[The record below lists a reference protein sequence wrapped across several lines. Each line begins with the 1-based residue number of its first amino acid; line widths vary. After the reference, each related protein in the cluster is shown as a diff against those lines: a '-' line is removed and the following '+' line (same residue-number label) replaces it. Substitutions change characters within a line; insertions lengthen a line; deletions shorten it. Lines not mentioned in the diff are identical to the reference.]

1 MKRRGFGGSDGT
13 FAALTRKLSRW
24 RCQRCKE
31 EGCELKYQ
39 TKSRGTRGLIVDCN
53 RYPRENGLSGKI
65 ADCLFIEDA
74 DPLLIAVAELKSGG
88 LDPEKSVGQ
97 IQATLSLADHL
108 LSECR
113 VEVSLPVL
121 VHGKGLYPNDFKI
134 IRHQKVAFRGLERN
148 VVTARCGASL
158 SDLLEQYASQYR
170 VP

>member
-1 MKRRGFGGSDGT
+1 MKRWGVGASDDS
-13 FAALTRKLSRW
+13 FKRVTRKFSRW
-24 RCQRCKE
+24 TCQRCKE
-31 EGCELKYQ
+31 RGCELKYQ
-39 TKSRGTRGLIVDCN
+39 RTSRGRRCLIVDCDK
-53 RYPRENGLSGKI
+53 YQRENDLASKI
-65 ADCLFIEDA
+65 ADCLFIEGA
-74 DPLLIAVAELKSGG
+74 DPLQIAVAELKSGG
-88 LDPEKSVGQ
+88 LNPEKSVGQ

-121 VHGKGLYPNDFKI
+121 VHGKGLHPNDFKI

-158 SDLLEQYASQYR
+158 SDLLAQYASQYR